1 MLYIFW
7 RSGPCLRYHWQ
18 ICFPIR
24 WFFFQF
30 NALFFSNA
38 EAFYF
43 VKVPFVYSFLYV
55 PCFRDITGHGD
66 VHSHVS
72 VKMLLRGMSEIFL
85 PMFSSRTFMVLRLI
99 FKFFVHLEF
108 TFAYSISW

>member
-1 MLYIFW
+1 MSVLDIFW
-7 RSGPCLRYHWQ
+7 ISDPCLRYHWQ

-72 VKMLLRGMSEIFL
+72 VKMLLSGMSEIFL
-85 PMFSSRTFMVLRLI
+85 PMFSLGLLWCYDLYLSLLSTLNLFLYMV
-99 FKFFVHLEF
+99 
-108 TFAYSISW
+108 